1 MEVTHKN
8 AISLRENIASVS
20 QGAYLFDAD
29 VLFNLTLGKEKDM
42 DEIHNVLRLVG
53 LRSFIK
59 SLPDGLHT
67 HLGPNGFSMSGG
79 EKVRLCLARAML
91 MDRKMR
97 LGHFLPGHAQ
107 GEEKGAVRCFFQP
120 LGHLMAS
127 IHDNSPDV

>member
-1 MEVTHKN
+1 MHYPDSGRITIGGVEVTHKN

-20 QGAYLFDAD
+20 QGAYFFDVD
-29 VLFNLTLGKEKDM
+29 VLFNLMLGKEKDM

-79 EKVRLCLARAML
+79 EKKMRLCLARAML
-91 MDRKMR
+91 MDRKMLLLDEFTANIEVADR
-97 LGHFLPGHAQ
+97 
-107 GEEKGAVRCFFQP
+107 KSV
-120 LGHLMAS
+120 
-127 IHDNSPDV
+127 V